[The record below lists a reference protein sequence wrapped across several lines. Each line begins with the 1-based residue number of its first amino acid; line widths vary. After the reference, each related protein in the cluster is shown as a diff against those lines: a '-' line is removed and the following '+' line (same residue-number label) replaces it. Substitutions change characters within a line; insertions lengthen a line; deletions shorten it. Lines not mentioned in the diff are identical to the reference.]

1 MIVFEDQ
8 LARIV
13 EVLPTAKVGNKEA
26 IINYGWGTEAV
37 LTKYLTLK
45 GKLSFPLIWLVEGE
59 DVNDLREPSVKRN
72 SRIVI
77 LHESQ
82 APSEFNTYQ
91 HEYDFKLIL
100 QPILD
105 NLLIALKQ
113 SGISRYNDSN
123 FKTQRVKN
131 YNLRQTETE
140 SLVYICNAIVLDAEI
155 TFSGQS
161 TCLQTIQFNNN

>member
-13 EVLPTAKVGNKEA
+13 EVLPDVVVGSQTATL
-26 IINYGWGTEAV
+26 NYGWGTEGV

-59 DVNDLREPSVKRN
+59 DINDLREPSVKRN

-91 HEYDFKLIL
+91 NEYDFKLIL

-105 NLLIALKQ
+105 NLLTALTQ
-113 SGISRYNDSN
+113 SGISRYSDDN

-131 YNLRQTETE
+131 YNLRQTESE

-161 TCLQTIQFNNN
+161 TCLQTIQFNN